1 MTAIGGALDVWWA
14 LAALYFTYWYVSQI
28 VMGLVAA
35 VGVWRYQRRR
45 TRRDVALADRLASP
59 PRVSIVVPAFNEELT
74 IVDSLT
80 SLLAVDYQSFEVVV
94 VNDGSSDATLARL
107 QQHFRL
113 LPGPLAYAQPLP
125 SKPVRG
131 IYRSVQEAGLVV
143 LDKEHGGSK
152 ADAVNAGI
160 NAASG
165 LLVLVIDADTVLD
178 PEALNRAVLPFLED
192 PTTVAVGGYV
202 AIANGCSI
210 EGGRVTAIALP
221 RSWLARFQIVE
232 YMRSFLMFRMFC
244 VSHNAVVIVSGA
256 FGLFLRTAVIAV
268 GGYDATAIGEDMDL
282 TIRLQRFYRARRQP
296 VRIAFDPYPLC
307 CTQAPEDLTS
317 LRTQRCRWRRG
328 LLQVL
333 WRQRRMIGNPRFG
346 TVGLGI
352 LPYVVIFDGLGPLLE
367 ISGYGLATLA
377 ALLGWLDWNHYRVL
391 LAVSLLFGAAV
402 TLLAVFLSDVTTRR
416 YMRGRDLLVL
426 VAAAILE
433 NCGYR
438 QLNSWWG
445 CVGTVQAL
453 TGRGGWGVMKRR
465 TFRGEEA
472 ARA

>member
-45 TRRDVALADRLASP
+45 TRRNVALADRLASP

-232 YMRSFLMFRMFC
+232 YMRSFLLFRLAC
-244 VSHNAVVIVSGA
+244 ASQNSVVLVSGA
-256 FGLFLRTAVIAV
+256 FGLFRRDAVVAV
-268 GGYDATAIGEDMDL
+268 GGYDPTAIGEDMDL
-282 TIRLQRFYRARRQP
+282 TVRLQQFYRLHRRP
-296 VRIAFDPYPLC
+296 FHIAFDPYPLC
-307 CTQAPEDLTS
+307 STQVPEDWRS
-317 LRTQRCRWRRG
+317 LRAQRCRWRRG

-333 WRQRRMIGNPRFG
+333 WRRRRLIGNPRAGVVG
-346 TVGLGI
+346 TAV
-352 LPYVVIFDGLGPLLE
+352 LPYIAVFEGVGPLLE
-367 ISGYGLATLA
+367 MSGYAVTAAAAAAGLVEWRHFR
-377 ALLGWLDWNHYRVL
+377 LLLV
-391 LAVSLLFGAAV
+391 VSLLFGASV
-402 TLLAVFLSDVTTRR
+402 TLLAVLLSDVATRR
-416 YMRGRDLLVL
+416 YLRGRDLPLL
-426 VAAAILE
+426 MIVAVLE

-438 QLNSWWG
+438 QLNAWWG
-445 CVGTVQAL
+445 CVGTVQAWS
-453 TGRGGWGVMKRR
+453 GGGEWGAMKRR
-465 TFRGEEA
+465 AFER
-472 ARA
+472 R